1 MRRAIVLAVLAGCKC
16 GSGAPADSGASPAWL
31 DAGEDVNVARPADL
45 EEMWTRASD
54 AGDDELE
61 RLALAEGTAGL
72 EERATS
78 PAYRLTALRAMAFT
92 PGFSAF
98 PTLGSAAAHG
108 SEAEALAA
116 VDAADAIAARKREQV
131 DPEDDDEL
139 AAGCASLLAAAKD
152 AARPRPV
159 RIGAVRALRM
169 LSDRP
174 ACTKPDA
181 IPTDVDVKR

>member
-1 MRRAIVLAVLAGCKC
+1 VKRWAIAAVLAGCKC
-16 GSGAPADSGASPAWL
+16 GSGAPADSGAPVWL
-31 DAGEDVNVARPADL
+31 EAGVDANVARAPDV
-45 EEMWTRASD
+45 EELWKQAAD

-61 RLALAEGTAGL
+61 RLALVEGTAGL
-72 EERATS
+72 EERATM
-78 PAYRLTALRAMAFT
+78 PAHRVTALRAMAFT

-98 PTLGSAAAHG
+98 PTLGAAAAHG
-108 SEAEALAA
+108 SEEEATVAA
-116 VDAADAIAARKREQV
+116 LSADAIAARKREQV

-152 AARPRPV
+152 ATRPRPV

-174 ACTKPDA
+174 ACTRPEA